1 MRFPFYENAPKE
13 PIQACNLCGSN
24 VLALEGLT
32 DRYGLE
38 APTARCRECGLV
50 QLSLRM
56 TPEAYREFYQAG
68 HYRKLL
74 SEFFGQRV
82 TPVGLEP
89 QQREYAV
96 RLARWLSPHMATLRS
111 GLLLDL
117 GGSTGVVAEHLAY
130 AFDLDATVV
139 EPSAEEADS
148 ARRRGLAVAQV
159 PLEDYDAGG
168 NHYDLVT
175 LCQTVDHLLDIKR
188 DLARVRDWVAPA
200 GKFFVDFVEHG
211 PVKIDHPYYLTKQ
224 TIKRYLTGAGFRLEA
239 IEPAGDDL
247 HVNVLCGVG

>member
-1 MRFPFYENAPKE
+1 MRFPFYEDAPKE
-13 PIQACNLCGSN
+13 VISECNLCGGREL
-24 VLALEGLT
+24 VLVGLK

-38 APTARCRECGLV
+38 APTAKCKGCGLV

-56 TPEAYREFYQAG
+56 TAVAYREFYEGG
-68 HYRKLL
+68 HYRRLI
-74 SEFFGQRV
+74 SEWHRRPITAASIESSQRK
-82 TPVGLEP
+82 
-89 QQREYAV
+89 YAA
-96 RLARWLSPHMATLRS
+96 RLARWLDPHMATLRS

-188 DLARVRDWVAPA
+188 DLARIRDWVAPG
-200 GKFFVDFVEHG
+200 GKFFVDFVFQT
-211 PVKIDHPYYLTKQ
+211 PAKIDHPFYLTSP
-224 TIKRYLTGAGFRLEA
+224 TMKRYLHDAGFTLDVLQPSSDGRH
-239 IEPAGDDL
+239 I
-247 HVNVLCGVG
+247 NVLCGVE